1 MDMEWSDVE
10 YFLQKVYLQ
19 NRSNYSSLINRE
31 NGLNLSCTGSL
42 SKTSPDCLKTQRKI
56 VQIVNEVYEN
66 ACNEN
71 EKLIVSDMSEH
82 YKNELVLMLAKDL
95 KYPAV
100 LGIKNTLENSNFH
113 AADLLMKNLIDQF
126 SNNFV
131 SLSTNHFLNSYLMKY
146 LEWSN

>member
-1 MDMEWSDVE
+1 MEWSDVE

-31 NGLNLSCTGSL
+31 NGLNLSCIGSL
-42 SKTSPDCLKTQRKI
+42 SKTSPDCLKTQRKL
-56 VQIVNEVYEN
+56 VQIVNEIYEI
-66 ACNEN
+66 APNEY

-82 YKNELVLMLAKDL
+82 YKDELVLMLAKDL

-100 LGIKNTLENSNFH
+100 LGIKNTFQNSIFN
-113 AADLLMKNLIDQF
+113 ADLLMKNLIDQF

-131 SLSTNHFLNSYLMKY
+131 SFFFSNIHFMKY
-146 LEWSN
+146 LEQSN